1 MPRHPQRRPGEDAAF
16 DATFPA
22 RVDLLPRQRQDF
34 TAWLEAIGLGRDLA
48 EDLAVVFSEL
58 TANAVAGSP
67 DDAAPVAAHA
77 HLDGRDLCI
86 DIRNSTLG
94 VASAVR
100 RPDLADPLRE
110 GGRGLMIVRA
120 LVDELDVVREGL
132 DLAVRCRCRI
142 QPDGW
147 S

>member
-1 MPRHPQRRPGEDAAF
+1 MAF

-34 TAWLEAIGLGRDLA
+34 TGWLEDIGVVRDVA
-48 EDLAVVFSEL
+48 EELTVVFSEL

-67 DDAAPVAAHA
+67 NDDASVAAHA
-77 HLDGRDLCI
+77 HVEGPELCI
-86 DIRNSTLG
+86 DIRNSTMG
-94 VASAVR
+94 SAPAVR
-100 RPDLADPLRE
+100 RPDLGDPLRD

-120 LVDELDVVREGL
+120 LVDDLDVIRDGG

-142 QPDGW
+142 DPDGR

>member
-1 MPRHPQRRPGEDAAF
+1 MPGHPQRTPDEDVAF

-22 RVDLLPRQRQDF
+22 RVDALPRQRQDF
-34 TAWLEAIGLGRDLA
+34 TGWLDDLGLGRELA
-48 EDLAVVFSEL
+48 EDLTVVFSEL

-77 HLDGRDLCI
+77 HIEGRELCI
-86 DIRNSTLG
+86 DIRNSTAG
-94 VASAVR
+94 SAPAVR

-120 LVDELDVVREGL
+120 LVDDLDVVRDGR
-132 DLAVRCRCRI
+132 DLAVRCRYRI
-142 QPDGW
+142 HDGRC
-147 S
+147 